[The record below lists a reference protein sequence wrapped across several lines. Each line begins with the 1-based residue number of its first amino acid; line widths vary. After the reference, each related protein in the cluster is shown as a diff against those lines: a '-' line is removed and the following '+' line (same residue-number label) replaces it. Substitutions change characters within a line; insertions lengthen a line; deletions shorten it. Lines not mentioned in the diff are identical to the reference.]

1 MKAITVDTLEDRFV
15 ISVDRSLIQKDSL
28 LQFVENLRVEIL
40 ARKVNFDDQ
49 LEKLDEEIKQSW
61 WEENKDRFI
70 PKEVQ

>member
-40 ARKVNFDDQ
+40 ARRVNFDDQ

-61 WEENKDRFI
+61 WEDNKDRFI